1 LHSQACP
8 AEALGMKSA
17 GGFEVHTK
25 TEGPLFPAA
34 VVAIENQVAC
44 QLGGQADSQIIMLS
58 RVRSIKVPDCPS

>member
-1 LHSQACP
+1 
-8 AEALGMKSA
+8 MKSA

-58 RVRSIKVPDCPS
+58 RVRNIKVPDCPS